1 MVKIR
6 LPNGITGFHNSTN
19 NLPPKVDGRQ
29 FKSVCAAI
37 VNRSGGKLL
46 KFREPLYPLNFYEAE
61 VKVNDNEFYILLNE
75 HYPYIAFASVV
86 EFGKIDFINAS
97 ELLTQFSPFYKVLS
111 LKELNE
117 PLNIKSDSINLNSAE
132 LEQISY
138 WKPKTIGEVI
148 FNFWD

>member
-1 MVKIR
+1 MK
-6 LPNGITGFHNSTN
+6 LHKGITGFHNSKDN
-19 NLPPKVDGRQ
+19 KPPKIDGKQ
-29 FKSVCAAI
+29 FKRVCAATVI
-37 VNRSGGKLL
+37 RSGGKLL
-46 KFREPLYPLNFYEAE
+46 EFREPQYPLNFYEAE
-61 VKVNDNEFYILLNE
+61 VKVFNKQFSILLNE

-86 EFGKIDFINAS
+86 EFGKIKFINAP
-97 ELLTQFSPFYKVLS
+97 ELISQLSPFYKVLS
-111 LKELNE
+111 VKELNE